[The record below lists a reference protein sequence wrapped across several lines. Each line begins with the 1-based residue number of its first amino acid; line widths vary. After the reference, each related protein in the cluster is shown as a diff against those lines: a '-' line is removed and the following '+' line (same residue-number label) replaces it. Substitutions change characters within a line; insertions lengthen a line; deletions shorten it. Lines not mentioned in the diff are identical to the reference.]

1 MREKLEFGHFF
12 LVFLNWLELM
22 FSSGLDF
29 PVEACESEIS
39 CGWMGHY
46 IGQDIQ
52 IVSFTS
58 VEQC

>member
-1 MREKLEFGHFF
+1 VFGHFF

-22 FSSGLDF
+22 FSSGLNF

-39 CGWMGHY
+39 CGWKGHY
-46 IGQDIQ
+46 VGQDIQ
-52 IVSFTS
+52 IVPFTC